1 GIVKIGLTRRLDPI
15 DRVREL
21 GDASVPFSFDTH
33 AMIYS
38 DDAPTLER
46 ALHNEFDAERVNAQ
60 NFRKEFFRVTL
71 DQVEG
76 ALVRLAPEAP
86 FFRDIEAQEFRET
99 LSRRRL
105 ALEASQAVANSSFPA
120 TL

>member
-1 GIVKIGLTRRLDPI
+1 MADKIRLIDGFSHGRSFLEKAVVGIVKIGLTRRLDPI

-46 ALHNEFDAERVNAQ
+46 A
-60 NFRKEFFRVTL
+60 
-71 DQVEG
+71 
-76 ALVRLAPEAP
+76 
-86 FFRDIEAQEFRET
+86 
-99 LSRRRL
+99 
-105 ALEASQAVANSSFPA
+105 
-120 TL
+120 